1 MTSFF
6 ELHFDTKWR
15 EGLACQICLTKY
27 KIFAEF
33 KRHIS
38 SKEHQKKM
46 TQVFQTESL
55 SPSGKLP
62 RIIVIERDVQLTTQ
76 QPLLG
81 LQLLTICFSR
91 TLSKVFYLCHI
102 CKENVRDNNILEHL
116 NSNHHRV
123 NYHSN
128 NPDMEQLPCED
139 MSPSG
144 RKRKLEENSDAGWM
158 GALKILNLP
167 QRLLNLYKDFSYY
180 QAVMKSLD
188 AYKVP
193 KLFEGSEPKKLRI
206 EEAQRNGPPHP
217 DASEKSYKI
226 LCQNCNIEFNTQAQ
240 YFQHV
245 ENDQHVMWTRSLTRQ
260 GNNHS
265 SSNPIELK
273 DPRKAAQSFLS
284 QSLNEGIFNQL
295 DEHSVPG
302 ASMMVFCYCSKAKCD
317 PICTC
322 CACQDTFPK
331 DLLKKHLESHKHLL
345 QTLMYLNPWR
355 LPFGWKQV
363 PGRKFLESM
372 VKMEEKE
379 RGWSQVVLKVMDLP
393 FSLLNRINPPSFE
406 KVMDELRIHQVVLK
420 RNIPPCQTYSQCFE
434 NKTFPILGHNFI
446 VSYECSHPSCDS
458 MYDSLLCLMCGR
470 LLVNQ
475 EDYAHVFSWEHVS
488 TFLERFHPGSLTPQC
503 DAKTFLEL
511 ANKAA
516 RIHMVSHMQKIR
528 LDRPIKESCTYD
540 KVKVILGAAKKRGS
554 KGLII
559 PLILPQAPLANGLP
573 SKLKKL
579 PLKNGNKSLT
589 KSNGASTPK
598 ETKDETGQQ
607 RSGHVPTF
615 IKEESQQ
622 KMPSIAQDEE
632 IGNKKQIQISR
643 ENTPCEKKLKIKCET
658 LEQKGTATTS
668 VSNVVEAEVL
678 GFASIETDSKSS
690 ALCSSSSNSTPIVV
704 SSGFIAQA
712 PNTSC
717 TTNPTILLTTT
728 ASSRSTTS
736 PYSYAT
742 KSGGVVETTYSA
754 TAPASIYMPKSGRVA
769 TTTSGSSVTNHIG
782 SLTTTT
788 PVVTS
793 TTSGNRYALN
803 VSRAAETTPSLTVV
817 TQSTALKSQYATKSS
832 RVTTTTALSC
842 HTTITKSSAPTCSGN
857 TKSYIVA
864 ETLPS
869 DSSTSTK
876 YMALSATT
884 TLFSSRRVTSM
895 YSSGTASTPK
905 VTATTTCTT
914 KSGNITTFSSGTS
927 TTKKS
932 TAPATVCTAPS
943 SRVAAS
949 TTKSTEM
956 NIHDCS
962 TPSTGPGIKT
972 KPVATTVTHGTTKT
986 KTTPVIHDAKSSS
999 LGTAPRTT
1007 TNLEATTVIHGA
1019 APIISYPSPTIK
1031 DTATNPIHD
1040 ATTSKLITT
1049 ASTSSVTSCVVSTL
1063 EITAANSDPR
1073 TSITVSSSLH
1083 KAPKDGTERRIQGSS
1098 RTCEKN
1104 LSVPSHVVVPTSAE
1118 AVVRHRKSL
1127 NTDSKQKLYMCHP
1140 PSSRPGTSTAKIMN
1154 SKTKPT
1160 VSKIGQSFIVAVNC
1174 SGRKQSYCT
1183 LCGIRLDRS
1192 SHPTENI
1199 HLYNYMKW
1207 RFPELTDE
1215 QLAGINL
1222 EDFIFGMTEVEKC
1235 MGLRNFQTIRVT
1247 NDEYNHLSE
1256 LPEAQA
1262 LQKLKTHF
1270 LVSSNTLTALEQ
1282 VSPASLHG
1290 ATSPE
1295 DALDTEAH
1303 ASTSTSLT
1311 AEPEATVQT
1320 TRQGEF
1326 SETMSGQ
1333 QKIDDHDDFA
1343 EENPEGLNDSLTSVS
1358 LGPESQLNEENDDE
1372 CSPSVLLGP
1381 DLHIGD
1387 TDVKDMEESLSS
1399 FNEPSPE
1406 LSLGPEQQ
1414 IASTGSKDVQDLEGS
1429 ESGSS
1434 LELIEPDTH
1443 FSDRELELEDEDL
1456 EVSNRASPSSP
1467 GPELPPE
1474 LETGTQN
1481 RIVRCKTER
1490 ESILH
1495 DAPID
1500 EGSNVSQ
1507 VPILGPGNGSN
1518 LNSFLWVRYRSK
1530 KPIIGLSSVYEC
1542 CGTLKDSFYLCE
1554 SCDQKFSLQDICQHI
1569 VSDEHQLKYML
1580 RAYPHLLDSFW
1591 YDEDLMQEMKL
1602 DILNDVIVKIA
1613 AQERSKNSD
1622 AKVVFLCQDMYES
1635 VWNAPFAEA
1644 LDMLQHGTFQPGV
1657 SSQQNENRA
1666 SEQQSGQTK
1675 DLPVDMNA
1683 DSVPASSS
1691 ARTSFGAQKTC
1702 TSSHIPTQ
1710 PSILSPVCS
1719 TSPPFQMKVEQM
1731 DMQYKPPENLVSV
1744 TKAPYFVQVKNE
1756 PMSWQVQPHERPS
1769 PISKDQPS
1777 LEVKAVTMPQE
1788 HETAKAISEEQLHFK
1803 VKDKPKPQ
1811 VSETTKAIP
1820 EKQIED
1826 IKSAFPLKPK
1836 SKSAGRTFET
1846 HPSFEWIFEPVS
1858 SESDSGEPAGVIFEK
1873 CSYHTKAEH
1882 LPSESASFET
1892 VDPVFEGQPRY
1903 QIKAVL
1909 MPSESESFKTAGP
1922 KFNEQPSFDWIFE
1935 PVSSESESGETAGP
1949 IFEKHS
1955 YRAKAEPLPSVS
1967 ESFETADHLKAG
1979 LMPSESEPF
1988 ETAGPIYMEQP
1999 GFQMKAEPMPQECQ
2013 GHGTADP
2020 VLEEFQM
2027 PNIFQIK
2034 DGVALLP
2041 LGSPVTAT
2049 QGTDNVPSS
2058 QVKAEIVLLE
2068 DISPFSIGCISKTQP
2083 SSQRKH
2089 DLICPESTPV
2099 TKMPSSF
2106 HVEEAFPKD
2115 VTSST
2120 LGPTISE
2127 EEYLP
2132 TKKRASLES
2141 LDDLIRICTNKT
2153 QNIDF
2158 RPVKCKR
2165 KSMETHPPPF
2175 SGNLAP
2181 GDHSGSVIQETNSSL
2196 KKCHP
2201 KAVDG
2206 IAVSTSQPIAQ
2217 GSNLMS
2223 VQPINVTRNSRWDSK
2238 TLKSPSTRQGI
2249 QCVTADL
2256 PPARS
2261 SPQECSMI
2269 KSQSAV
2275 PGMQCVMPDPP
2286 PASVIQETNS
2296 SSKKCPPKA
2305 VDGIVVSTS
2314 HPIAQGSNLMSV
2326 QPINVA
2332 SKSRWDSKTLKSPS
2346 TRQGIQSVTQD
2357 PPPARSSPQECSMIM
2372 TDNSTNTVVSREP
2385 NLFKTEKPQ
2394 LANISQSSIPEQT
2407 EVLQCHTI
2415 LENRVQYDCKLD
2427 KDHRQMAAPQGNTN
2441 TVELSENRVNCNL
2454 DRAHR
2459 EMLTGAMAGPSESQ
2473 LSSSGS
2479 HIPFVSQVNSESA
2492 PIALTTDHRTAGSH
2506 SLGKNNVEESSAL
2519 QFHFPQGANH
2529 FTMPFLGHYPSAM
2542 GWMNQPSQQ
2551 WLQHQ
2556 QYSLPWVQN
2565 TVNWTN
2571 DPNYLCNFSFATALY
2586 PGHILPPVPSGG
2598 QGNVSFSQPSKAQ
2611 FSKNK

>member
-193 KLFEGSEPKKLRI
+193 KLFEVGSEPKKLRI

-559 PLILPQAPLANGLP
+559 PLILPQAPL
-573 SKLKKL
+573 
-579 PLKNGNKSLT
+579 
-589 KSNGASTPK
+589 
-598 ETKDETGQQ
+598 
-607 RSGHVPTF
+607 
-615 IKEESQQ
+615 
-622 KMPSIAQDEE
+622 
-632 IGNKKQIQISR
+632 
-643 ENTPCEKKLKIKCET
+643 
-658 LEQKGTATTS
+658 
-668 VSNVVEAEVL
+668 
-678 GFASIETDSKSS
+678 
-690 ALCSSSSNSTPIVV
+690 
-704 SSGFIAQA
+704 
-712 PNTSC
+712 
-717 TTNPTILLTTT
+717 
-728 ASSRSTTS
+728 
-736 PYSYAT
+736 
-742 KSGGVVETTYSA
+742 
-754 TAPASIYMPKSGRVA
+754 
-769 TTTSGSSVTNHIG
+769 
-782 SLTTTT
+782 
-788 PVVTS
+788 
-793 TTSGNRYALN
+793 
-803 VSRAAETTPSLTVV
+803 
-817 TQSTALKSQYATKSS
+817 
-832 RVTTTTALSC
+832 
-842 HTTITKSSAPTCSGN
+842 
-857 TKSYIVA
+857 